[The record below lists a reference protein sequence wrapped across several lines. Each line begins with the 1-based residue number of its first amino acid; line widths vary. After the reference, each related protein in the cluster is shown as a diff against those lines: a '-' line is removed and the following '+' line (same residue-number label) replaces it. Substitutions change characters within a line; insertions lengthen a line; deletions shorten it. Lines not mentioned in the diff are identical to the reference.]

1 MHWGID
7 LKADT
12 GTSVLAAAAGTVAD
26 VGYNG
31 TYGKYIILRHSGF
44 QTLYG
49 HLSRFAVATGE
60 SVAQG
65 RKIGEV
71 GSTGVSTGP
80 HLHFGVFRGGEPV
93 DPLRYLK

>member
-1 MHWGID
+1 
-7 LKADT
+7 
-12 GTSVLAAAAGTVAD
+12 VLAAAAGTVAD
-26 VGYNG
+26 AGYNG
-31 TYGKYIILRHSGF
+31 TYGKYLIIRHSGF
-44 QTLYG
+44 QTLYA
-49 HLSRFAVATGE
+49 HLSRFTVAAGE

-65 RKIGEV
+65 WKIGEV